1 MRVTEGPGVVP
12 EPIYIDSTATRST
25 EGALHGIGGLV
36 AQVALTDHELGLAKR
51 VANEHVFVA
60 WGGGSGAFSLAPPIN
75 RLRDDDRADRS
86 PSESPSSVVSLHLL
100 DQDLF

>member
-1 MRVTEGPGVVP
+1 VRVTEGPGIGP
-12 EPIYIDSTATRST
+12 EPIYSNRTAIHLT

-75 RLRDDDRADRS
+75 RLRGDDRAYRS
-86 PSESPSSVVSLHLL
+86 PSQDPAPVFSL
-100 DQDLF
+100 

>member
-1 MRVTEGPGVVP
+1 MRATEGPGIGP
-12 EPIYIDSTATRST
+12 EPIYSNRTAIHLT
-25 EGALHGIGGLV
+25 ESALHGIGGLV

-60 WGGGSGAFSLAPPIN
+60 WGGVSGAFSLAPPIN

-86 PSESPSSVVSLHLL
+86 PSESPSSVVSLQLL